1 MGFEETKV
9 IDNDETVR
17 AETYIDSVRRRLSA
31 YFDFE
36 QVPCVFADAF
46 QHWARF
52 SQTDEKYFM
61 TQKMNLYTV
70 HTHRYVGLGCFDRVE
85 IADIEKAFESLKR
98 HMHERG
104 SSPSTMSTDYTVAL
118 ISRNAVEARAVRDCL
133 SRMKCH
139 MGFAWGFKGWAD
151 AGIVVV
157 DLQERTVYANRFA
170 EKQLQ
175 TVLWSFDDKPIV
187 PPSRSIFARFGL
199 IRCGCCTG

>member
-1 MGFEETKV
+1 MAFEETEV
-9 IDNDETVR
+9 TDNDETVR
-17 AETYIDSVRRRLSA
+17 DATYVESVCNRLSA

-36 QVPCVFADAF
+36 KVPNEFADMF

-70 HTHRYVGLGCFDRVE
+70 HTHRYVGLGCFDQVGV
-85 IADIEKAFESLKR
+85 ADIEKAFEALTR
-98 HMHERG
+98 HMKERG

-118 ISRNAVEARAVRDCL
+118 ISRNAVQAQAVRDCL
-133 SRMKCH
+133 QRMKCH

-151 AGIVVV
+151 AGVVVV
-157 DLQERTVYANRFA
+157 DLQKRTVYANRFA